1 MAASECAEF
10 RVEGRVQ
17 GVGFRWWTRSQAL
30 RLHLTGSVRN
40 CPDGGVLVKAC
51 GSPGHL
57 AALAELLHAGP
68 DGAAVERV
76 SRSATDGIETS
87 TFTIEPG

>member
-10 RVEGRVQ
+10 RIEGRVQ

-40 CPDGGVLVKAC
+40 CPDGSVLVMAC
-51 GSPGHL
+51 GSPEHL
-57 AALAELLHAGP
+57 AELDELLHAGP
-68 DGAAVERV
+68 DGAVVERV
-76 SRSATDGIETS
+76 DRSAADGAEPTTFNIERS
-87 TFTIEPG
+87 